1 MVHCNWTVM
10 NVPVAYV
17 ILLIFTNG
25 IVGTIEPNLY
35 IQKMKNENTVKFIC
49 VTFRENNNIVTKD

>member
-1 MVHCNWTVM
+1 M

-35 IQKMKNENTVKFIC
+35 GQKMKNENTVKFIC
-49 VTFRENNNIVTKD
+49 VTFRENNYIVTKD